1 MKEQEFFEN
10 MGVHFVGFVGQYGY
24 DRVLSLL
31 GRHVRDFLN
40 GKLNGE
46 SYWIYE
52 MTHFPLQM
60 RDRII
65 LTQNDSELFVGYI
78 FVLDCSYLGK
88 GRFPVS

>member
-40 GKLNGE
+40 GELGGE
-46 SYWIYE
+46 PDWIY
-52 MTHFPLQM
+52 T
-60 RDRII
+60 
-65 LTQNDSELFVGYI
+65 
-78 FVLDCSYLGK
+78 K
-88 GRFPVS
+88 